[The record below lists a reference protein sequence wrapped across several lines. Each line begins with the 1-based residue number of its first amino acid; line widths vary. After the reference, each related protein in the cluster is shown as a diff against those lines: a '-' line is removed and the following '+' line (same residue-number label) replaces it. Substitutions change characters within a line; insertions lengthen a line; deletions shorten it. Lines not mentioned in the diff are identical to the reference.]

1 MSRLNSYKTC
11 TYKPCRCPNARG
23 LEYNLNSSDTY

>member
-23 LEYNLNSSDTY
+23 